1 MANLRDIRNRISSI
15 KNTQQITKAM
25 KMVAA
30 AKLRK
35 AQQRMSA
42 TRPYANKM
50 REVMAR
56 LVSAN
61 SSENKLLRQPDETSR
76 VLMILIGSDK
86 GLCGG
91 FNNNLFRTIELYI
104 HDHLASFN
112 ESGNLDLITVGRKS
126 GAYFKKREY
135 KVVDSHP
142 GFFDNLTYEDTS
154 EIMEHASQSFA
165 DGEYDSVYI
174 AFNEFKTVI
183 SQNRLVEEVL
193 PIKTDLLNTDN
204 SAEKENKKIETF
216 TEYIYEPDA
225 DTILKNMLP
234 VHLNMQLWRAV
245 LESNASEQGAR
256 MAAMDNATENAKE
269 LEQELKLRY
278 NQARQSAITTEISE
292 IVSGAAAL
300 EGN

>member
-1 MANLRDIRNRISSI
+1 MANLRDIRTRISSI

-35 AQQRMSA
+35 AQQRMAA

-50 REVMAR
+50 REVMSR

-61 SSENKLLRQPDETSR
+61 NSDNKLLRQPSETEH
-76 VLMILIGSDK
+76 VLLIVVGSDK

-91 FNNNLFRTIELYI
+91 FNNNLFRVVELYI
-104 HDHLASFN
+104 REHLDSFN
-112 ESGNLDLITVGRKS
+112 QSGDLDLITIGRKS
-126 GAYFKKREY
+126 GAYFKKRDY
-135 KVVDSHP
+135 KVIESHP
-142 GFFDNLTYEDTS
+142 GFFDNLNYEDTS
-154 EIMEHASQSFA
+154 AIMEAASAKFA
-165 DGEYDSVYI
+165 DGDYDKVFI
-174 AFNEFKTVI
+174 AFNEFKSVI

-193 PIKTDLLNTDN
+193 PIKTEALSEEDQAD
-204 SAEKENKKIETF
+204 EGKKIETF

-225 DTILKNMLP
+225 DSILNSLLP

>member
-15 KNTQQITKAM
+15 QNTQQITKAM

-35 AQQRMSA
+35 AQQRMTE
-42 TRPYANKM
+42 TRPYSKKM
-50 REVMAR
+50 SQVVSR
-56 LVSAN
+56 LVS
-61 SSENKLLRQPDETSR
+61 SQQTIENELLRTPDEIQR
-76 VLMILIGSDK
+76 ILLIVVGSDR

-91 FNNNLFRTIELYI
+91 FNNNLFRKIEANISDQYAQYQI
-104 HDHLASFN
+104 
-112 ESGNLDLITVGRKS
+112 EGNLELITIGKKAS
-126 GAYFKKREY
+126 GYFKKRDY
-135 KVVDSHP
+135 NVIQAYP
-142 GFFDNLTYEDTS
+142 GFFDNLNYQETS
-154 EIMEHASQSFA
+154 EIMKYATENFVSKN
-165 DGEYDSVYI
+165 YDKVLI

-183 SQNRLVEEVL
+183 TQNRLIEEVL
-193 PIKTDLLNTDN
+193 PLKTETLEESSSEASVITD
-204 SAEKENKKIETF
+204 
-216 TEYIYEPDA
+216 YIYEPDV
-225 DTILKNMLP
+225 TSILDKILP

-269 LEQELKLRY
+269 LEQDLRLEY

-300 EGN
+300 EEN

>member
-1 MANLRDIRNRISSI
+1 MANLRDLRNRINSI

-35 AQQRMSA
+35 AQQRMTA

-50 REVMAR
+50 SSVVTR
-56 LVSAN
+56 LASVNSA
-61 SSENKLLRQPDETSR
+61 EYDLLRQPEEPQKA
-76 VLMILIGSDK
+76 LLIVVGSDK

-91 FNNNLFRTIELYI
+91 FNNNLFRVVETHISEKLK
-104 HDHLASFN
+104 SFRDKD
-112 ESGNLDLITVGRKS
+112 NLHLITIGKKA
-126 GAYFKKREY
+126 GAYFTKRNYQVIE
-135 KVVDSHP
+135 KHP
-142 GFFDNLTYEDTS
+142 GFFDDLNYESTS
-154 EIMEHASQSFA
+154 KLMESATQKFA
-165 DGEYDSVYI
+165 NGEYDHVQI

-183 SQNRLVEEVL
+183 AQNRLVVNVL
-193 PIKTDLLNTDN
+193 PFEMESEENRSESGIHEYTD
-204 SAEKENKKIETF
+204 
-216 TEYIYEPDA
+216 YIYEPDA
-225 DTILKNMLP
+225 DTILEKLLP

-269 LEQELKLRY
+269 LEEELSLKY
-278 NQARQSAITTEISE
+278 NQLRQSAITTEISE

-300 EGN
+300 EGA

>member
-35 AQQRMSA
+35 AQQRMTA
-42 TRPYANKM
+42 TRPYSKKM
-50 REVMAR
+50 AQVVAK
-56 LVSAN
+56 LVSSQQN
-61 SSENKLLRQPDETSR
+61 VQNDLLREPEEIKR
-76 VLMILIGSDK
+76 ILLIVVGSDR

-91 FNNNLFRTIELYI
+91 FNNNLFRKIEGTISDDYS
-104 HDHLASFN
+104 AFN
-112 ESGNLDLITVGRKS
+112 DEGNLDIITIGKKAT
-126 GAYFKKREY
+126 GYFKKRNY
-135 KVVDSHP
+135 NVVQAYP
-142 GFFDNLTYEDTS
+142 GFFDELNYEETS
-154 EIMEHASQSFA
+154 DIMSNATEKFVE
-165 DGEYDSVYI
+165 EYYDKVLI

-183 SQNRLVEEVL
+183 TQNRLIEEALPLKTDSIEEV
-193 PIKTDLLNTDN
+193 PTEE
-204 SAEKENKKIETF
+204 SSVEKD
-216 TEYIYEPDA
+216 YIFEPDPA
-225 DTILKNMLP
+225 SILDKILP

-245 LESNASEQGAR
+245 LESNAAEQGAR

-269 LEQELKLRY
+269 LEQDLRLKY

-300 EGN
+300 EDN

>member
-30 AKLRK
+30 ARLRK
-35 AQQRMSA
+35 AQQRMTA
-42 TRPYANKM
+42 TRPYSKKM
-50 REVMAR
+50 AQVVAK
-56 LVSAN
+56 LVSSQQN
-61 SSENKLLRQPDETSR
+61 VRNDLLREPEEIKR
-76 VLMILIGSDK
+76 VLLIVVGSDR

-91 FNNNLFRTIELYI
+91 FNNNLFRKVEGTISNDY
-104 HDHLASFN
+104 STFN
-112 ESGNLDLITVGRKS
+112 DEGTLDIIAIGKKATG
-126 GAYFKKREY
+126 YFKKRDY
-135 KVVDSHP
+135 NVVQAYP
-142 GFFDNLTYEDTS
+142 GFFDDLNYEETS
-154 EIMEHASQSFA
+154 DIMSHATEQFVE
-165 DGEYDSVYI
+165 EYYDKVLI

-183 SQNRLVEEVL
+183 TQNRLIEEALPLKTDSIEEVEEE
-193 PIKTDLLNTDN
+193 
-204 SAEKENKKIETF
+204 SATEKD
-216 TEYIYEPDA
+216 YIFEPDPA
-225 DTILKNMLP
+225 SILEKMLP

-269 LEQELKLRY
+269 LEQDLRLEY

-300 EGN
+300 EDN